1 MSCVEHAC
9 DARAEPRRTAA
20 SGSLQPG
27 RSRGLAA
34 FGITE
39 GFAYDW
45 ANGVLLGLDGEDHAR
60 IRRLTTP
67 GLNPRYPDTMRP
79 HARELIR
86 EVADGVDDR
95 GRDDLAQFGASYSV
109 RMMCHLLGF
118 PDEDWRRL
126 AAWSDAAVQLP
137 TTAVV
142 DQLDR
147 ISTAL
152 HELRAYHFDMLF
164 PAPGL
169 PMGIDGPDAMRAFQE
184 QFAEIVE
191 TEGIHDS
198 FRTFAR
204 LEHARVR
211 RRRALAYLHKD
222 LTAARGAPTCR
233 AGLVCAATRSIARP
247 RGRVTRWSSSR
258 SRGRPRSGRRR
269 DAARAA
275 GQ

>member
-1 MSCVEHAC
+1 MSE
-9 DARAEPRRTAA
+9 
-20 SGSLQPG
+20 
-27 RSRGLAA
+27 
-34 FGITE
+34 
-39 GFAYDW
+39 
-45 ANGVLLGLDGEDHAR
+45 
-60 IRRLTTP
+60 
-67 GLNPRYPDTMRP
+67 
-79 HARELIR
+79 
-86 EVADGVDDR
+86 
-95 GRDDLAQFGASYSV
+95 
-109 RMMCHLLGF
+109 
-118 PDEDWRRL
+118 
-126 AAWSDAAVQLP
+126 
-137 TTAVV
+137 
-142 DQLDR
+142 
-147 ISTAL
+147 
-152 HELRAYHFDMLF
+152 ELREANKKVVYDYLTAMNSWDFDRMQPLLADDYHFDMLF

-198 FRTFAR
+198 FRTIAR
-204 LEHARVR
+204 LEDARVR